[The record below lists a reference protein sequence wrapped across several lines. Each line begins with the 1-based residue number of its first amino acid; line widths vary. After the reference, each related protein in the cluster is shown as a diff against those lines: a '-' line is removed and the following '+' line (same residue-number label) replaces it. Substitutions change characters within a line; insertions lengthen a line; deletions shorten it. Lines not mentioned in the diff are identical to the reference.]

1 MTDIPEDVM
10 RLAAETCAEHEY
22 SAKNA
27 DATWSSVCLAIA
39 EGIMADRASRIRS
52 CLLDKPE
59 AGEAPGYSLVERLEQ
74 RISVYRDMT
83 PEDGETWKAGI
94 SPLSTCC
101 QAKSPVSVPQ
111 PIRTPHRAMEGPS
124 TRS

>member
-59 AGEAPGYSLVERLEQ
+59 AGEAPAIRWLRGWSKGFQ
-74 RISVYRDMT
+74 SI
-83 PEDGETWKAGI
+83 ET
-94 SPLSTCC
+94 
-101 QAKSPVSVPQ
+101 
-111 PIRTPHRAMEGPS
+111 
-124 TRS
+124 